1 MRKTVYER
9 LLNTKPVDKMSKYL
23 DLEDKEELGNA
34 EIIFI
39 DNVSD
44 YMYSFA
50 DRRWEIEKDF
60 PNVAPPFSNIFMEFQ
75 EPDDR
80 WKHGIWLEFEKVPQ
94 RKGWIGY
101 AKYFSLMN
109 NVLLA
114 LPMISKIEINSDGK
128 PMGPHQNKIMISSA
142 TEEEKTTTELLG
154 AMVLY
159 PALLAICF
167 MHCKNVTRIPHGP
180 HLGSK
185 AKRERHA
192 PRIRYHT
199 LVIEPMKKILREEGQ
214 SEKTGLKMALHICRG
229 HFKDFREGKGL
240 FGKFKDIYWWD
251 SQVRGSLSEGIV
263 TKDYQVDAP
272 VV

>member
-1 MRKTVYER
+1 MRKTLYEG
-9 LLNTKPVDKMSKYL
+9 LIKSPPPI
-23 DLEDKEELGNA
+23 A
-34 EIIFI
+34 PEIIGLLPESEIFFI
-39 DNVSD
+39 DNVAE
-44 YMYSFA
+44 YSSFG
-50 DRRWEIEKDF
+50 EIDLFKDC
-60 PNVAPPFSNIFMEFQ
+60 PNIAPPFPYIFMEFRSPLTSPVGNAVKYGAFLSYFESNKDMANWEVFIHVFAQ
-75 EPDDR
+75 LRDR
-80 WKHGIWLEFEKVPQ
+80 TIGSPFVNHIFIDGNGVVVGVDQWKYKTLRDGGKGLDTA
-94 RKGWIGY
+94 RKLTDSI
-101 AKYFSLMN
+101 SL
-109 NVLLA
+109 
-114 LPMISKIEINSDGK
+114 I
-128 PMGPHQNKIMISSA
+128 
-142 TEEEKTTTELLG
+142 
-154 AMVLY
+154 
-159 PALLAICF
+159 ALLAISF
-167 MHCKNVTRIPHGP
+167 LHCKNVTRVPHGS

-192 PRIRYHT
+192 PHIRYHT